1 MCPKVC
7 GQVASPLSAT
17 GYHNNKLPSGGDLM
31 EMKKKRCWAQ
41 WRGILARNPGNF
53 ASKMLLGANGKL
65 ADPKVS
71 RTIK

>member
-31 EMKKKRCWAQ
+31 EMKKSDVGHNGGGS
-41 WRGILARNPGNF
+41 WRETQGILPQKCSSGQT
-53 ASKMLLGANGKL
+53 AN
-65 ADPKVS
+65 
-71 RTIK
+71 